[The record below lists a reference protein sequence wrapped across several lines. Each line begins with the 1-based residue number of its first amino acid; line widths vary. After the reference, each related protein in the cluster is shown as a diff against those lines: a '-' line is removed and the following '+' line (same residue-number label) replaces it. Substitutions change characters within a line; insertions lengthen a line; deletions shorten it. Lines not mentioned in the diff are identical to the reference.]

1 MMYLVLPLNAA
12 TRPPDDDVLFTV
24 ISNGVTADDV
34 FPAASVNEPNV
45 MDTVAVPPTDDEAV
59 NVAVYD
65 VLLTVWKL
73 LSVPNVALTSA
84 SSNVDVASLAVNVT
98 VDVPPEFTE
107 IGFALTV
114 MVGTTPSI
122 TIAFAPAILLAPLGT
137 VVEVI
142 ALPAVSLTET
152 IVNDSTERSE
162 VTSPFCTVYVPVSD
176 VPAVSAVSETVLS
189 TLPVSRVTVSEL
201 PDRIA
206 SLVVAAILI
215 VAPTPYVPSAVDEE
229 NAVTVGN
236 VVSIVTV
243 RPEEVDVKRP
253 SVNTVV
259 ACAVTLFSPAVS
271 TPVSHDHA
279 PVVAS
284 AAQVLPEATPS
295 TNNCTVE
302 PAGAE
307 PVNVNVVAD
316 VRSSVDDPPKSSVA

>member
-1 MMYLVLPLNAA
+1 MKFVLPLNAA
-12 TRPPDDDVLFTV
+12 TRPPVDDEVFVTV
-24 ISNGVTADDV
+24 ISNGVTADDA
-34 FPAASVNEPNV
+34 FPIASVNEPNAT
-45 MDTVAVPPTDDEAV
+45 DTAAAPPTEGEAV

-107 IGFALTV
+107 IGVALTV

-176 VPAVSAVSETVLS
+176 VPAEAAVNTTVLS
-189 TLPVSRVTVSEL
+189 TVPVSNVTVMVL
-201 PDRIA
+201 PDRIG
-206 SLVVAAILI
+206 SLVVAEILI
-215 VAPTPYVPSAVDEE
+215 VPPMPYKPSAVDEE
-229 NAVTVGN
+229 KAVIVGAM
-236 VVSIVTV
+236 VS
-243 RPEEVDVKRP
+243 
-253 SVNTVV
+253 
-259 ACAVTLFSPAVS
+259 
-271 TPVSHDHA
+271 
-279 PVVAS
+279 
-284 AAQVLPEATPS
+284 
-295 TNNCTVE
+295 
-302 PAGAE
+302 
-307 PVNVNVVAD
+307 
-316 VRSSVDDPPKSSVA
+316 